1 MYRGPKG
8 VFFVGGKISWS
19 REECKIFGKGF
30 YSFADRPRR
39 ISEIALAENPSSC
52 IPPSFLHASVYILRQ
67 VQKNL
72 GSPKRG
78 KNTRVLLLP
87 NTDQIPL
94 PPVFFA
100 KKDGVGL
107 QTHLLRI

>member
-39 ISEIALAENPSSC
+39 ISEIALAENLAFPPLFCTRLSTSC
-52 IPPSFLHASVYILRQ
+52 GKCK
-67 VQKNL
+67 KNL